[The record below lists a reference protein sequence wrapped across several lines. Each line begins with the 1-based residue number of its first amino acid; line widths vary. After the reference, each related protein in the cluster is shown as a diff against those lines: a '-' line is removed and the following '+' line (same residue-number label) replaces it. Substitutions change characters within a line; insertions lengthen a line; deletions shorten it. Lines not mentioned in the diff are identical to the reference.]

1 MCAYRPQTAAQNTLK
16 GGIRLES
23 LPQSVIDTI
32 LAEFK
37 KPDLNSLFVDIALG
51 NILTAI
57 VAKRLQQDIPNSQ
70 EEGLPITGTSG
81 IPYTFAQCCMPI
93 PGDHI
98 IAHITPGK
106 GLVIHNYNCS
116 NIRDMSKDPNKF
128 TNVEWDLAVAS
139 NLDFQT
145 GLRIE
150 LENRQGILSEISN
163 AVDVAGSRIESINS
177 DIKEDSIYIINLT
190 VTVRD
195 RIHLAGVM
203 RRIKA
208 VPNVL
213 KIFRRR

>member
-1 MCAYRPQTAAQNTLK
+1 MT
-16 GGIRLES
+16 
-23 LPQSVIDTI
+23 V
-32 LAEFK
+32 
-37 KPDLNSLFVDIALG
+37 
-51 NILTAI
+51 I
-57 VAKRLQQDIPNSQ
+57 VAKKLQTDLNVPE
-70 EEGLPITGTSG
+70 EEGLPITGTG
-81 IPYTFAQCCMPI
+81 GLPYTFAQCCLPI

-98 IAHITPGK
+98 IAHVSPGK

-116 NIRDMSKDPNKF
+116 NVRDKVKDADKF
-128 TNVEWDLAVAS
+128 LNVEWDLQVTA
-139 NLDFQT
+139 NLEFQT

-177 DIKEDSIYIINLT
+177 DIKDESTYIINLT

-195 RIHLAGVM
+195 RLHLAGVM